1 VWRSV
6 RVLTSTKSA
15 VSGLLLSSSGQEISM
30 RMLLGFLILWLASW
44 NVIAAGD
51 ITALAVRLGVRSIE
65 HGRYLDAEGI
75 KLMRIHGTYYVP
87 TIYVGDYYMDPRNG
101 NLRQQDTFNDYSE
114 NYRHIFIDLVGKAH
128 RAGVKIAVGLD
139 LGGYNY
145 NASLNARELQT
156 LMEAGMTAMEAIK
169 AATSVAAE
177 MLYQEGQIGSLQVGA
192 YADITAVTEDPLA
205 NISALERVSF
215 VMSNGVVIK
224 NHLLK

>member
-1 VWRSV
+1 
-6 RVLTSTKSA
+6 
-15 VSGLLLSSSGQEISM
+15 M

-114 NYRHIFIDLVGKAH
+114 NYRHIFIEPVSRLRLAW
-128 RAGVKIAVGLD
+128 
-139 LGGYNY
+139 
-145 NASLNARELQT
+145 T
-156 LMEAGMTAMEAIK
+156 W
-169 AATSVAAE
+169 AATT
-177 MLYQEGQIGSLQVGA
+177 
-192 YADITAVTEDPLA
+192 ITLA
-205 NISALERVSF
+205 SMRASCR
-215 VMSNGVVIK
+215 
-224 NHLLK
+224 H